1 MTEAEQRR
9 ESVRQAARARR
20 RRRRERQRRGLPR
33 WAWGPVGLLVLA
45 LLVLG
50 GGAGA
55 AYGVYRSIADDLV
68 EPEAILATQRALGTS
83 KVFDRAGEEGTL
95 LFQFADPL
103 SGLRNPVKIDEV
115 SQNVINATVATEDAS
130 FFENEG
136 VNLRGLTRAAFE
148 NLGLG
153 SGDFLGGSGGS
164 SITQQLVKNVLIAP
178 EERTQRSVERKL
190 KETILAIE
198 LTEKYPK
205 EQVLEW
211 YLNTI
216 FYGNL
221 SYGIG
226 AASARYFGKPAS
238 DLTLAEAA
246 LLAGLPQAPAIY
258 DPFTNPSVAK
268 QRQAQ
273 VLDLMVRH
281 GYISP
286 AEANAAKAAPLSFA
300 NQSFEILAPHFV
312 FYVSD
317 QVKALCRRGR
327 IALPGDVSDCD
338 DLLTEGGLR
347 ITTTL
352 DPSLQALAETTLRS
366 DLATFEEATG
376 AHNASLVAIDPET
389 GEILAMVGS
398 RDFFREDIDGQVNL
412 ATALNSPGSAFKPIT
427 YAAAFVHDPKQW
439 NPATILW
446 DVPLQFT
453 EPDGTIFE
461 PENFDGIERG
471 PVPVRSALANSMNV
485 PAFRVAE
492 ALGIRS
498 VLEFAHRVGITTM
511 ENPDNYGPAITL
523 GGGDVTLLDL
533 TYAYSVFANNGVMR
547 GQRSVM
553 DVPAGFR
560 ELDPIAIKEIR
571 DAQGRLLFREETPE
585 ERAVAPATQAY
596 QITDILSDN
605 TARGL
610 LYGPNSTLVLD
621 RPAAAKTGTA
631 GDPGRNDVR
640 RDFWTVGYTPSLV
653 TGVWVGNADNEPMTG
668 GTSSRTAGLIWHDFM
683 LAAHADRPAE
693 EFTVPAGLT
702 IAQVYIPRLRALLP
716 GEDRRA
722 LRAQNPCSG
731 LTFELF
737 VAEGGV
743 PDRENTICRE
753 LEVNAL
759 TLQEATPETD
769 AALVVE
775 GFFLVPPIAPGQTE
789 PDPEIIKW
797 LRFNKV
803 RFVDD
808 DAEGAAVTAPAITIP
823 REGVELGRGLVLVQ
837 GSANT
842 RDLLRWS
849 LSVALGVNPPADAFQ
864 EITALERRIKLG
876 QLGRWDTRTLSA
888 GPYVLRLTIE
898 DDLLGELVIERRV
911 TVKDAE
917 PPTRVAPGGDAP
929 STLATPDAEGNR
941 IVIP

>member
-1 MTEAEQRR
+1 M
-9 ESVRQAARARR
+9 
-20 RRRRERQRRGLPR
+20 
-33 WAWGPVGLLVLA
+33 LA

-68 EPEAILATQRALGTS
+68 EPDAILATQKSLGTS
-83 KVFDRAGEEGTL
+83 KIFDREGEAGRL

-103 SGLRNPVKIDEV
+103 SGLRDPVKIHKV
-115 SQNVINATVATEDAS
+115 SPNVINATVATEDAS

-136 VNLRGLTRAAFE
+136 VNLRGFARAAFE

-178 EERTQRSVERKL
+178 EERTERSVERKL

-198 LTEKYPK
+198 LTQKYSK
-205 EQVLEW
+205 NQILEW

-226 AASARYFGKPAS
+226 AASTRYFGKPAS
-238 DLTLAEAA
+238 ELSLEEAA
-246 LLAGLPQAPAIY
+246 LLAGIPQAPAIY

-268 QRQAQ
+268 QRQAV
-273 VLDLMVRH
+273 VLDLMVRQD
-281 GYISP
+281 YISQ
-286 AEANAAKAAPLSFA
+286 AEADRAKSAPLTFA

-317 QVKALCRRGR
+317 QVNALCRQGR
-327 IALPGDVSDCD
+327 IALPGDVANCN

-352 DPSLQALAETTLRS
+352 ELSLQALAETTLRA

-376 AHNASLVAIDPET
+376 AHNASLVALDPKT

-412 ATALNSPGSAFKPIT
+412 TTALNSPGSAIKPIT
-427 YAAAFVHDPKQW
+427 YAAAFVQDPKQW

-453 EPDGTIFE
+453 EPDGSLFE
-461 PENFDGIERG
+461 PENFDGVQRG
-471 PVPVRSALANSMNV
+471 PVPIRSALANSMNI

-492 ALGIRS
+492 ALGVRS
-498 VLEFAHRVGITTM
+498 VLEFAHQLGITTM
-511 ENPDNYGPAITL
+511 VNPDNYGPAITL

-533 TYAYSVFANNGVMR
+533 TYAYSVLANNGVMR
-547 GQRSVM
+547 GQRSVL
-553 DVPAGFR
+553 DLPDGFR
-560 ELDPIAIKEIR
+560 ELDPVAIKEIR
-571 DAQGRLLFREETPE
+571 DVRGRLLFREETLE
-585 ERAVAPATQAY
+585 EREVAPATQSY

-610 LYGPNSTLVLD
+610 LYGPNSTLLLD

-631 GDPGRNDVR
+631 GDPGRSDVR

-683 LAAHADRPAE
+683 LAAHADQPAE
-693 EFTVPAGLT
+693 EFIVPSGLT
-702 IAQVYIPRLRALLP
+702 IAQIYIPRLRTLLP
-716 GEDRRA
+716 GEDREA
-722 LRAQNPCSG
+722 LRGQNPCSG

-743 PDRENTICRE
+743 PDRENNICRE

-775 GFFLVPPIAPGQTE
+775 GFFLVPPISAGQTE

-797 LRFNKV
+797 MRFNKV
-803 RFVDD
+803 RFVDED
-808 DAEGAAVTAPAITIP
+808 EDGAKIPTPAITIP
-823 REGVELGRGLVLVQ
+823 REGVELGRGFVLVQ

-842 RDLLRWS
+842 RDLVRWT
-849 LSVALGVNPPADAFQ
+849 LSAAPGVSPPAAAFQ
-864 EITALERRIKLG
+864 VITSLERGIAAG
-876 QLGRWDTRTLSA
+876 QLGRWDTRTLPA
-888 GPYVLRLTIE
+888 GPYLLRLTIE

-911 TVKDAE
+911 TLKDAE
-917 PPTRVAPGGDAP
+917 TPTPVAPGSDAP
-929 STLATPDAEGNR
+929 TTPPPDAGGNGTA
-941 IVIP
+941 IP